1 MPSNFFSKL
10 VKNSQAPQTPTTTT
24 TSRSSSDGFVS
35 SPPSLT
41 SSRPHSQPTSH
52 PPSPQRPTG
61 PYSDAISSSSN
72 GSVKIGVIPPSPRPT
87 ESDLSVHAAYTSSIE
102 QVHQASLQHR
112 RVRSQERHILDRHEV
127 SLAARPTGDI
137 THIMDETELTPT
149 PGRPTQAFDWASSS
163 SPAPSYRQL
172 SPASSTGN
180 LRGFVDKHSTR
191 LQTPGKSVKE
201 KPSKCSMRGTTQPP
215 PPLNLDNTIDVQPQA
230 GRHEDPL
237 VPAPHI
243 IIESPTTI
251 ASQKT
256 QSQEY
261 FGVVSDGDTKS
272 YRSATSSS
280 SKHKNKSRRPSYPP
294 KTKGV
299 AFGASMSQT
308 PLVPPLSPLPP
319 PVPAS
324 KSSLSVNGT
333 KPDATPTRNAVAP
346 MRSSTRNI
354 SRTRSDFSNG
364 DAYASSGDESG
375 SSSDELDLNE
385 RDIPVTGFAVASN
398 KRNADFHELFPNIP
412 EGDYLIEDYGCA
424 LQREILIQG
433 RLYISENHICFH
445 ANIFGWIT
453 DLSIPIYEITGLEKK
468 MTAFVIP
475 NAIQITTRQAKYT
488 FASFLS
494 RDTTYDVINNIWRL
508 ARPDDAFELS
518 DSHNASTR
526 DMASFTTT
534 SVSEGS
540 GKESAV
546 AGADKTVLPGTP
558 DKIYNLMFASGFMK
572 DFMKVDQRLID
583 VQISD
588 WAPVDETSKLLQ
600 RNMSYIKPLNNSVGP
615 RQTKCEIHDETVH
628 CDFDDSMVMVTS
640 TRTPDVPSGG
650 VFVVRTR
657 TCLMWASS
665 ISTRVI
671 VTTQV
676 EWTGRS
682 FIKGLIE
689 KSAIEGQKVYHSDLD
704 KAMRLYIQEHQA
716 EFVPEGLDLAAV
728 APAEPITPLVEANGG
743 PEAPLSAV
751 EARKARE
758 HDRNRRGMQWAYD
771 TLEGAY
777 CVAERSTKGALELV
791 KEAWE
796 QSSST
801 TILWFVIVLLVF
813 VNMWTLMLVGNRE
826 EVGRRKEMK
835 RAEEKERWLQGV
847 VAGVWE
853 ELGAERARAGGGV
866 SVPLASVPVG
876 DVQAEVAN
884 VGKMLDAV
892 EQRVRT
898 IRESLAGLRKDMVRK
913 AWYEALASALQK
925 EDQAVMQ
932 FATLEAP
939 NRPRV
944 RSLIQRG
951 FITSSTLP
959 TLPLILATTDVRT
972 PKVTQLATNNVVEAV
987 YWTSSTQEQ
996 FRVLGRASIV
1006 PAPGYSGP
1014 YPAPKGVVYDALTK
1028 EGFDWEEKRVAV
1040 FDAMSGSMKA
1050 TWCRPV
1056 PGTPLG
1062 EGGEDEMKKWPERLP
1077 TMGDARSEVEKRL
1090 LGVALG
1096 NFALLMVEPF
1106 EVDYVELGVV
1116 PNRRTRCERDE
1127 GSVEFKETLVVP

>member
-1 MPSNFFSKL
+1 
-10 VKNSQAPQTPTTTT
+10 
-24 TSRSSSDGFVS
+24 
-35 SPPSLT
+35 
-41 SSRPHSQPTSH
+41 
-52 PPSPQRPTG
+52 
-61 PYSDAISSSSN
+61 
-72 GSVKIGVIPPSPRPT
+72 
-87 ESDLSVHAAYTSSIE
+87 
-102 QVHQASLQHR
+102 
-112 RVRSQERHILDRHEV
+112 
-127 SLAARPTGDI
+127 
-137 THIMDETELTPT
+137 
-149 PGRPTQAFDWASSS
+149 
-163 SPAPSYRQL
+163 
-172 SPASSTGN
+172 
-180 LRGFVDKHSTR
+180 
-191 LQTPGKSVKE
+191 
-201 KPSKCSMRGTTQPP
+201 
-215 PPLNLDNTIDVQPQA
+215 
-230 GRHEDPL
+230 
-237 VPAPHI
+237 
-243 IIESPTTI
+243 
-251 ASQKT
+251 
-256 QSQEY
+256 
-261 FGVVSDGDTKS
+261 
-272 YRSATSSS
+272 
-280 SKHKNKSRRPSYPP
+280 
-294 KTKGV
+294 
-299 AFGASMSQT
+299 MSQT

-333 KPDATPTRNAVAP
+333 KPDATPTRHAVASI
-346 MRSSTRNI
+346 RSSARTRSPHI
-354 SRTRSDFSNG
+354 SRSRSDFSDG

-375 SSSDELDLNE
+375 SSSDELDLTE
-385 RDIPVTGFAVASN
+385 RDIPVTGFAVASS
-398 KRNADFHELFPNIP
+398 KRNADFHELFPSIP

-508 ARPDDAFELS
+508 ARPDDTFELS
-518 DSHNASTR
+518 DSHNTSTR
-526 DMASFTTT
+526 DMASFTT

-546 AGADKTVLPGTP
+546 AGADKVTHCACSKSGGHLNDLALETVLPGTP
-558 DKIYNLMFASGFMK
+558 EKIYNLMFASGFMK

-588 WAPVDETSKLLQ
+588 WAPVDQTSKLLQ

-615 RQTKCEIHDETVH
+615 RQTKCEIHDEAVH

-640 TRTPDVPSGG
+640 TKTPDVPSGG

-704 KAMRLYIQEHQA
+704 KAMRMYIQEHQA

-728 APAEPITPLVEANGG
+728 APVEPITPLAEANGG

-853 ELGAERARAGGGV
+853 ELGAERARAAGGGV
-866 SVPLASVPVG
+866 SVPLTSVPVG

-898 IRESLAGLRKDMVRK
+898 IRESLAGL
-913 AWYEALASALQK
+913 S
-925 EDQAVMQ
+925 
-932 FATLEAP
+932 
-939 NRPRV
+939 
-944 RSLIQRG
+944 
-951 FITSSTLP
+951 
-959 TLPLILATTDVRT
+959 
-972 PKVTQLATNNVVEAV
+972 
-987 YWTSSTQEQ
+987 
-996 FRVLGRASIV
+996 
-1006 PAPGYSGP
+1006 
-1014 YPAPKGVVYDALTK
+1014 
-1028 EGFDWEEKRVAV
+1028 
-1040 FDAMSGSMKA
+1040 
-1050 TWCRPV
+1050 
-1056 PGTPLG
+1056 
-1062 EGGEDEMKKWPERLP
+1062 
-1077 TMGDARSEVEKRL
+1077 
-1090 LGVALG
+1090 
-1096 NFALLMVEPF
+1096 
-1106 EVDYVELGVV
+1106 
-1116 PNRRTRCERDE
+1116 
-1127 GSVEFKETLVVP
+1127 